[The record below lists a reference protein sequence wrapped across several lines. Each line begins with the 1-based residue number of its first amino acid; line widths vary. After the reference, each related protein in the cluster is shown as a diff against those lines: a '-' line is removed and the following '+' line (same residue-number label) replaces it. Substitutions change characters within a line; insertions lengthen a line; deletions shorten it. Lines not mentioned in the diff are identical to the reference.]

1 MGERATVPAL
11 PRDRRRALRP
21 WLLAAPGAVW
31 LLVFCVLPV
40 ATLVR
45 TSFGAAGGPWWDG
58 YARAFAQYG
67 GHLARSFGYAAV
79 ATVAAFLLAYPLAYV
94 IAFRSGRFKNFLL
107 GLVALPLFV
116 TFLVRTFAWKTIF
129 NDNGKVVALLG
140 SLHLLPAQGRLLDT
154 VWAVLG
160 GLIYN
165 FLPFMILPIY
175 VSLEKIDRR
184 LLEAAQD
191 LYCNSRRTFLRI
203 VLPLSLPGVFA
214 GTLLTFIP
222 AAGDFINA
230 ELLGGPN
237 QQMIGSV
244 VQTRFLVVRDYPL
257 AAALSVVLMLIIL
270 TLVAVYTRFMG
281 TEELA

>member
-1 MGERATVPAL
+1 MPTAVWSPG
-11 PRDRRRALRP
+11 RRRLAP
-21 WLLAAPGAVW
+21 WLLVAPGALW
-31 LLVFCVLPV
+31 LTLFCVVPV

-45 TSFGAAGGPWWDG
+45 TSLGSGWDA
-58 YARAFAQYG
+58 YRLAFTAYG
-67 GHLARSFGYAAV
+67 GHLAKSFGYAGV
-79 ATVAAFLLAYPLAYV
+79 ATVLALALGYPLAYV
-94 IAFRSGRFKNFLL
+94 IAFRSGRLRNLLL

-129 NDNGKVVALLG
+129 NDNGIVVSVLG
-140 SLHLLPAQGRLLDT
+140 AVRLLPSQGRLLDT
-154 VWAVLG
+154 VWAVIG
-160 GLIYN
+160 GLTYN

-184 LLEAAQD
+184 LVEAAQD
-191 LYCNSRRTFLRI
+191 LYSNPRRAFLRV

-270 TLVAVYTRFMG
+270 ALVAAYTRFRG
-281 TEELA
+281 AEELA

>member
-1 MGERATVPAL
+1 MQRNTRKLMA
-11 PRDRRRALRP
+11 P
-21 WLLAAPGAVW
+21 WMLVGPGVLWLA
-31 LLVFCVLPV
+31 VFCVVPV
-40 ATLVR
+40 LTLVR
-45 TSFGAAGGPWWDG
+45 ASMATARGPWWDG
-58 YARAFAQYG
+58 YLRAVTQYG
-67 GHLARSFGYAAV
+67 GHLERSFWYALV
-79 ATVAAFLLAYPLAYV
+79 ATVAAFAMGYPLAYV
-94 IAFRSGRFKNFLL
+94 IAFRSGRFKHFLL

-129 NDNGKVVALLG
+129 NDNGLVVRVLG
-140 SLHLLPAQGRLLDT
+140 AVHLLPPQGRLLDT

-160 GLIYN
+160 GLTYN
-165 FLPFMILPIY
+165 FLPFMILPVY

-184 LLEAAQD
+184 LVEAAQD
-191 LYCNSRRTFLRI
+191 LYCNSRRAFWR
-203 VLPLSLPGVFA
+203 VVFPLSLPGVFA

-244 VQTRFLVVRDYPL
+244 IQTRFLVVRDYPL
-257 AAALSVVLMLIIL
+257 AAALSVVLMAIL
-270 TLVAVYTRFMG
+270 LVLVLVYTHFLG